1 MLDLRMIMIS
11 QQSIIF
17 KQQQEIEYLKKQV
30 AELQAHIIERFQN
43 MIRLKNSKIRL

>member
-30 AELQAHIIERFQN
+30 AELQANIIIIEIKRWFHW
-43 MIRLKNSKIRL
+43 KIQK